1 MTKPRLCKIDD
12 LTLPDYHY
20 LEPDD
25 RCYFIREYTSRQDY
39 SFSSTN
45 DLISNFKK
53 SMDRKGKSEWKYKER
68 AILSIAREF
77 SNLLPVDSLTKMTLV
92 PMPPS
97 SVKGDPDHDDRMLRV
112 LKNIDQEINLD
123 VRELILQSKS
133 IPAVHFRGSYRHD
146 PEELAEIFYID
157 ENISEPIPPKIAI
170 FDDVLTTGA
179 HFKAAQRTIQE
190 RYPGISVIGIFV
202 ARRIF
207 SSDTD
212 SE

>member
-25 RCYFIREYTSRQDY
+25 RCYFVREYTSREDY

-53 SMDRKGKSEWKYKER
+53 TMDRRGKAEWKYKER
-68 AILSIAREF
+68 AILSIASEF
-77 SNLLPVDSLTKMTLV
+77 RKLLPAESLSKMTLV

-97 SVKGDPDHDDRMLRV
+97 KAKDDPDHDDRMLRV
-112 LKNIDQEINLD
+112 LKNIDQEKNLD
-123 VRELILQSKS
+123 IRELILQNKS
-133 IPAVHFRGSYRHD
+133 IPAVHFKGSYRHD
-146 PEELAEIFYID
+146 PQELAEIFYID
-157 ENISEPIPPKIAI
+157 EDISEPAPPKLAI

-179 HFKAAQRTIQE
+179 HFKAAQGIIQE
-190 RYPGISVIGIFV
+190 RYPGISVIGIFI

-207 SSDTD
+207 NTDTD

>member
-25 RCYFIREYTSRQDY
+25 RCYFVREYTSREDY

-53 SMDRKGKSEWKYKER
+53 TMDRRGKAEWKYKER
-68 AILSIAREF
+68 AILSIASEF
-77 SNLLPVDSLTKMTLV
+77 RKLLPAESLSKMTLV

-97 SVKGDPDHDDRMLRV
+97 KAKDDPDHDDRMLRV
-112 LKNIDQEINLD
+112 LKNIDQEKNLD
-123 VRELILQSKS
+123 IRELILQNKS
-133 IPAVHFRGSYRHD
+133 IPAVHFKGSYRHD
-146 PEELAEIFYID
+146 PQELAEIFYID
-157 ENISEPIPPKIAI
+157 EDISEPAPQKLAI

-179 HFKAAQRTIQE
+179 HFKAAQGIIQE
-190 RYPGISVIGIFV
+190 RYPGISVIGIFI

-207 SSDTD
+207 NTDTD